1 MMDHMMPADFVGPL
15 LALHVIETK
24 NAEWMYGK
32 RSSGKGKKN
41 IDFCGRST
49 HTPLQAPA
57 EEHANVEK
65 EHAKQTVQVEM
76 YVNIPDHSGQ
86 VR

>member
-1 MMDHMMPADFVGPL
+1 MDVWKEIIKPPR
-15 LALHVIETK
+15 E
-24 NAEWMYGK
+24 
-32 RSSGKGKKN
+32 KKN

-65 EHAKQTVQVEM
+65 EHAEQTVQQVEM
-76 YVNIPDHSGQ
+76 YVNISDHSGQ
-86 VR
+86 VQ